1 MRLLRR
7 NMLVLTLLVCVF
19 SSIISCSIP
28 LSSRT
33 SRRQIV
39 EDEVAS
45 TKKLNFNYGV
55 DKNIDS
61 PIPAPRTT
69 EGLPNMK
76 LSSYP
81 TPNLLNTADNRRAN
95 KKGRRAPIL

>member
-1 MRLLRR
+1 M
-7 NMLVLTLLVCVF
+7 
-19 SSIISCSIP
+19 
-28 LSSRT
+28 
-33 SRRQIV
+33 

-55 DKNIDS
+55 DKNINS

-95 KKGRRAPIL
+95 KKDVGLPIL

>member
-1 MRLLRR
+1 M
-7 NMLVLTLLVCVF
+7 
-19 SSIISCSIP
+19 
-28 LSSRT
+28 
-33 SRRQIV
+33 

-95 KKGRRAPIL
+95 KKGRRAANSISVPIWRIVP